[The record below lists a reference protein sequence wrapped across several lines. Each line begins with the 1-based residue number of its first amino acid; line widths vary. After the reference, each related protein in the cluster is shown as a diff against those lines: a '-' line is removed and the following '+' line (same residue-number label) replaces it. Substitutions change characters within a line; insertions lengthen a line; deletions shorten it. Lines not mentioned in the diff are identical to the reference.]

1 MQARAACRAAC
12 LHPTDGPVVSQGLPD
27 FRSNILYIISTT
39 MDDATNRFPL
49 ELPADEGLPF
59 AAVAVAPRT
68 SASRMV
74 ADALRAAIVD
84 GRLPPGAPLRQDA
97 VARHFS
103 VSAIPVREALRQ
115 LESEGWAKVEMHKGA
130 TVAPLSAEEAREI
143 YEIRAALE
151 SLALT
156 LAIPNH
162 TDETLGEAQALYE
175 AAERERDPALY
186 VARNEAFHMSLYAP
200 AGRPQL
206 FEMIGTLH
214 RRGERYLRVKFGLP
228 EHKRVSD
235 HEHGQLIRL
244 VRRKDI
250 PNAQKLIADHLLG
263 TGDLL
268 YRLLREQAPG
278 STGSTRKPRRNGRN
292 EQEGAD
298 ETRASS
304 IRDAKPR
311 SQARRTKG

>member
-1 MQARAACRAAC
+1 
-12 LHPTDGPVVSQGLPD
+12 
-27 FRSNILYIISTT
+27 

-49 ELPADEGLPF
+49 EGEPDEGLPL
-59 AAVAVAPRT
+59 AAVDVAPRM

-84 GRLPPGAPLRQDA
+84 GRLRPGAPLRQDA

-115 LESEGWAKVEMHKGA
+115 LESEGWAKAEMHKGA

-151 SLALT
+151 ALALA

-162 TDETLGEAQALYE
+162 TEATLNEAQALYE
-175 AAERERDPALY
+175 AAERERDSAQY

-206 FEMIGTLH
+206 IEMIASLH
-214 RRGERYLRVKFGLP
+214 RRGERYLRVKLGLS

-235 HEHGQLIRL
+235 REHGQLMQY
-244 VRRKDI
+244 VRRQQI
-250 PNAQKLIADHLLG
+250 EAARTLITDHLLG
-263 TGDLL
+263 TGELL
-268 YRLLREQAPG
+268 YRLLSEPSSASARQDKSGDRSEPAAMLAQ
-278 STGSTRKPRRNGRN
+278 KKRR
-292 EQEGAD
+292 GAK
-298 ETRASS
+298 RA
-304 IRDAKPR
+304 
-311 SQARRTKG
+311 GE

>member
-1 MQARAACRAAC
+1 M
-12 LHPTDGPVVSQGLPD
+12 
-27 FRSNILYIISTT
+27 I
-39 MDDATNRFPL
+39 DAMNRFPL
-49 ELPADEGLPF
+49 DAESGHGLSL
-59 AAVAVAPRT
+59 ATVDVAPRT

-130 TVAPLSAEEAREI
+130 TVAPLSAAEAREI

-162 TDETLGEAQALYE
+162 TEDTLREVQASYE
-175 AAERERDPALY
+175 AAELETDPALY
-186 VARNEAFHMSLYAP
+186 VARNEAFHMGLYAP

-206 FEMIGTLH
+206 IEMIGTLH

-235 HEHGQLIRL
+235 DEHGQLMRL

-250 PNAQKLIADHLLG
+250 AAAQKLIADHLLG
-263 TGDLL
+263 TGELL
-268 YRLLREQAPG
+268 YRLLSEPAAAPG
-278 STGSTRKPRRNGRN
+278 TTARKRGKPSMPEAGMLAQKKRTGRN
-292 EQEGAD
+292 NG
-298 ETRASS
+298 
-304 IRDAKPR
+304 
-311 SQARRTKG
+311 

>member
-1 MQARAACRAAC
+1 MM
-12 LHPTDGPVVSQGLPD
+12 T
-27 FRSNILYIISTT
+27 
-39 MDDATNRFPL
+39 DDATNRFPL
-49 ELPADEGLPF
+49 ESGSEPGLPL

-115 LESEGWAKVEMHKGA
+115 LESEGWTKVEVHKGA
-130 TVAPLSAEEAREI
+130 TVAPLSADEAREI

-151 SLALT
+151 GLALT

-162 TDETLGEAQALYE
+162 TDESVREAQALYE
-175 AAERERDPALY
+175 AAELERDPALY

-206 FEMIGTLH
+206 IEMIGVLH

-235 HEHGQLIRL
+235 QEHSQLMRM

-250 PNAQKLIADHLLG
+250 AAAQKLIANHLLG
-263 TGDLL
+263 TGTLL
-268 YRLLREQAPG
+268 YRLLSEQAPAPG
-278 STGSTRKPRRNGRN
+278 TPARKRGKVAAPV
-292 EQEGAD
+292 QAL
-298 ETRASS
+298 ASQS
-304 IRDAKPR
+304 PMLAPNKRV
-311 SQARRTKG
+311 RRTNG

>member
-1 MQARAACRAAC
+1 
-12 LHPTDGPVVSQGLPD
+12 
-27 FRSNILYIISTT
+27 
-39 MDDATNRFPL
+39 MDHATNRFPL
-49 ELPADEGLPF
+49 DAEADDGPTL
-59 AAVAVAPRT
+59 ATVAVAPRT

-97 VARHFS
+97 VAKHFS

-130 TVAPLSAEEAREI
+130 TVAPLSADEAREI

-162 TDETLGEAQALYE
+162 TEATLREAQALYE
-175 AAERERDPALY
+175 AAGRERDPALY

-200 AGRPQL
+200 AARPQL
-206 FEMIGTLH
+206 FEMIGVLH

-235 HEHGQLIRL
+235 DEHGQLMQI
-244 VRRKDI
+244 VQRKDI
-250 PNAQKLIADHLLG
+250 PAAQKLIAEHLLG

-268 YRLLREQAPG
+268 HRLLSEPAPG
-278 STGSTRKPRRNGRN
+278 APPAPTKRARSKRTNG
-292 EQEGAD
+292 
-298 ETRASS
+298 
-304 IRDAKPR
+304 
-311 SQARRTKG
+311 